1 MYLHSAL
8 DKKNGKKADFGIRVL
23 WKKVPKSN
31 DQPLYMANKTLF
43 SKAGVMA
50 WIVNVPQRSL
60 YLLPTL
66 QHCVQMVEHLLGGE
80 GLLET
85 ASMGAF
91 AGDYGAPTLFSS
103 LCLPP
108 ADALTV
114 GTHYHRLKPLKS
126 RYTFLILSESCYSNR
141 KLIKLVKLIGC
152 ISIGSHNQVP
162 ESLVR
167 KKGYFFLIEKK
178 LNIFCSHFS
187 PPPIPPRSPPFS
199 YLPNC
204 MFFFLS

>member
-1 MYLHSAL
+1 
-8 DKKNGKKADFGIRVL
+8 
-23 WKKVPKSN
+23 
-31 DQPLYMANKTLF
+31 
-43 SKAGVMA
+43 MA

-91 AGDYGAPTLFSS
+91 AGDYGAPTLLSS

-114 GTHYHRLKPLKS
+114 GTHYHRPRATSIGEHRLKPLKS

-141 KLIKLVKLIGC
+141 KPIKLVKLIGC

-178 LNIFCSHFS
+178 KIKYILLTFLPS
-187 PPPIPPRSPPFS
+187 PNSSQISPTFLPPQLYVLLSLLKTKQKIQTPKTPRNPAKTQK
-199 YLPNC
+199 
-204 MFFFLS
+204 

>member
-1 MYLHSAL
+1 
-8 DKKNGKKADFGIRVL
+8 
-23 WKKVPKSN
+23 
-31 DQPLYMANKTLF
+31 
-43 SKAGVMA
+43 MA
-50 WIVNVPQRSL
+50 WIVNVPKRSL

-91 AGDYGAPTLFSS
+91 AGDYGAPTLLSS

-114 GTHYHRLKPLKS
+114 GTHYHRPRATSIGEHRLKPLKS

-141 KLIKLVKLIGC
+141 KPIKLVKLIGC

-167 KKGYFFLIEKK
+167 KKGYFF
-178 LNIFCSHFS
+178 F
-187 PPPIPPRSPPFS
+187 
-199 YLPNC
+199 
-204 MFFFLS
+204 